1 MDRQEFAAKWPQ
13 IRPRVKAQWIRLS
26 DRDLDKVDGSAD
38 TLISLVEER
47 YSESRK
53 VIELELG
60 RFLRATAGSDQAG

>member
-1 MDRQEFAAKWPQ
+1 MRRCWRE
-13 IRPRVKAQWIRLS
+13 IRPRVKAQWSQLS

-53 VIELELG
+53 EIELELN
-60 RFLRATAGSDQAG
+60 RFLKAATETRPSG